1 MAAYGSAGAPPQG
14 IPGDAAIEFEMEVVS
29 AEKAPEKAP
38 ATMGGSGANV
48 EDMFP
53 SLDIDRNGKLDAG
66 EVYVAKFKALM
77 AHRGIGANQPSAED
91 LMVEMDTNRDGG
103 IDDNEYLAFVWREQ
117 AENEAKK
124 MFREFDKNG
133 DRKMTLPE
141 YTQCPHAYQS
151 IGNAK
156 MMQIRHQAESADK
169 PNLGAL
175 YKKHFDSVDANKDG
189 HITSEEYT
197 VADADWLT
205 KADTDGDGKTSRA
218 EWSKFRE
225 ETNHVFDANEDTF
238 TEENFGK
245 LDKNRDGFLTPME
258 YHKGMEQMAADIMSQ
273 GYGGGTGGGE
283 L

>member
-1 MAAYGSAGAPPQG
+1 
-14 IPGDAAIEFEMEVVS
+14 
-29 AEKAPEKAP
+29 
-38 ATMGGSGANV
+38 
-48 EDMFP
+48 
-53 SLDIDRNGKLDAG
+53 
-66 EVYVAKFKALM
+66 
-77 AHRGIGANQPSAED
+77 
-91 LMVEMDTNRDGG
+91 
-103 IDDNEYLAFVWREQ
+103 
-117 AENEAKK
+117 
-124 MFREFDKNG
+124 
-133 DRKMTLPE
+133 
-141 YTQCPHAYQS
+141 
-151 IGNAK
+151 

-245 LDKNRDGFLTPME
+245 LDKNRVFLPLWSTTRGWSRWQPISC
-258 YHKGMEQMAADIMSQ
+258 HR
-273 GYGGGTGGGE
+273 GTGGE
-283 L
+283 LAAANCKAVCTNTGRT